1 MHVAKRI
8 VSLAFVS
15 LFTLGAAR
23 NAAADAKEA
32 MEQLKALNQSAAS
45 AYQDGDFEKTKSQL
59 QEAITVAKENGLSS
73 NRMMAQVYILFG
85 VLKINEHKDTAA
97 GVRYFAKA
105 IDISPAVKIRRRW
118 PRRRS
123 RRRSRRPRTWIR
135 RPSAIWARPRRH
147 RRPRSHRRKNPRRK
161 PRPPRPKPRSRREQ
175 EKQDKAEKAAAA
187 AAEKKQEE
195 ADRKQAEAERKQA
208 AAERQKSDAETTKLV
223 DELAQA
229 KVSESQLKV
238 DRDKLKSQLGE
249 AKSLPAAAGEG
260 KGRQGQAGRRR
271 QRQDPAAREGQGRRD
286 AKLGPAGAKI
296 QQLEKDKA
304 EKDKRIA
311 ALTASD
317 KKERDAKEAAP
328 EGKDR
333 ARQAAAEAKARIQQL
348 EKDKA
353 DRDKQIASFSASDK
367 KEREAR
373 EKLEK
378 TMADVA
384 ARERERRSKEIED
397 RRSGRSWW
405 RAASCPAT
413 SASPCTATCP
423 TRCPRARTFTST
435 ASRSP
440 ASAPR
445 CWRSITGRR
454 GMALYNAVTLER
466 SRKGWYVTTIPGGRV
481 SGRLIHYYVE
491 ARDGKREGRRQQR
504 QGHLA
509 QRHHHPPAAGGLT
522 KGPRPEI
529 TAAAI
534 Q

>member
-8 VSLAFVS
+8 VSLAFVP
-15 LFTLGAAR
+15 LLMIGAAR

-32 MEQLKALNQSAAS
+32 MEQLKALNQSAAA
-45 AYQDGDFEKTKSQL
+45 AYQDGDFDKTKSQL

-105 IDISPAVKIRRRW
+105 IDISPAVKI
-118 PRRRS
+118 P
-123 RRRSRRPRTWIR
+123 PTMATKAVKAAFAKAEDVD
-135 RPSAIWARPRRH
+135 PSTLGDLGETEAAPAA
-147 RRPRSHRRKNPRRK
+147 KK
-161 PRPPRPKPRSRREQ
+161 PSKKESAKEAAAAAAEAKEQ
-175 EKQDKAEKAAAA
+175 EKQDRAEKAATA

-195 ADRKQAEAERKQA
+195 ADRKQA
-208 AAERQKSDAETTKLV
+208 AAERHKSDAETTKLV

-229 KVSESQLKV
+229 RVSESQLKV

-249 AKSLPAAAGEG
+249 AKTYLQQLEKDKAAKEKQVADANAKIAQLE
-260 KGRQGQAGRRR
+260 KDKA
-271 QRQDPAAREGQGRRD
+271 DRD
-286 AKLGPAGAKI
+286 AKLGPTGAKI
-296 QQLEKDKA
+296 AQLEKDKA
-304 EKDKRIA
+304 EKDKQIA

-317 KKERDAKEAAP
+317 KKERDAKEALQK
-328 EGKDR
+328 EKTERDR
-333 ARQAAAEAKARIQQL
+333 QLNEAKARIAQL

-353 DRDKQIASFSASDK
+353 DRDKQIASLSASDK

-384 ARERERRSKEIED
+384 ARERERHSKEIED
-397 RRSGRSWW
+397 QKEREKLVEGGELPGHIREPVTCDLPDEVPAGEDLYVHCVPQPGVGAKMLAFYYRS
-405 RAASCPAT
+405 A
-413 SASPCTATCP
+413 
-423 TRCPRARTFTST
+423 
-435 ASRSP
+435 
-440 ASAPR
+440 
-445 CWRSITGRR
+445 

-491 ARDGKREGRRQQR
+491 ARDGKEKV
-504 QGHLA
+504 
-509 QRHHHPPAAGGLT
+509 AASNGKATSPNVITIRSGGLT
-522 KGPRPEI
+522 KARGRK
-529 TAAAI
+529 
-534 Q
+534 